1 MMSMNAAIEK
11 KDKINILCR
20 TGVKV
25 IRGCFKKLFLKEKV
39 YRYPMENTFAV
50 GKMLNLKIS
59 LKSMAYVLTV

>member
-1 MMSMNAAIEK
+1 MNAAIEK

-25 IRGCFKKLFLKEKV
+25 IRGCFKKV

-50 GKMLNLKIS
+50 GKMLNLKIA